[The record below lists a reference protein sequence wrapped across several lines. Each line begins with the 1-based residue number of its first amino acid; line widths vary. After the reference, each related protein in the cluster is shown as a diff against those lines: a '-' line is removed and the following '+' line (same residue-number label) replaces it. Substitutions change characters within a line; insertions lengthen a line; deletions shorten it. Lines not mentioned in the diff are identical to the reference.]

1 MDFNASLEILK
12 NRSKESNSNDNN
24 KERKCCSRD
33 HINNII
39 SLPLSSTTSSQ
50 SKDILI
56 TLSNLELLNLSIA
69 LQSER
74 IQTYMGYNNA
84 LDELIN
90 TKTIHEY
97 PHLCT
102 ELTSRFSLISQ
113 NIIIIKDIFLERKLN
128 DIANIINSIQE
139 EEKEK
144 LILIAAQHLDKIQD
158 NFPEIKLN
166 NDNNVTVFTSLS
178 YNNDRIQSI
187 EIKIS
192 EYMENLQAFKV
203 DLLDS

>member
-12 NRSKESNSNDNN
+12 NRSKDNDANDGAQ
-24 KERKCCSRD
+24 KKCCSRD
-33 HINNII
+33 HVNQII
-39 SLPLSSTTSSQ
+39 SLPKESSTQ
-50 SKDILI
+50 SKDLLI
-56 TLSNLELLNLSIA
+56 TLTNLELLNLLIT

-74 IQTYMGYNNA
+74 IQTYMGFNSA
-84 LDELIN
+84 LEELIN

-102 ELTSRFSLISQ
+102 ELTSRFSVISQ
-113 NIIIIKDIFLERKLN
+113 NIIIIKDIFIERKLD
-128 DIANIINSIQE
+128 DIANTINRIQE

-144 LILIAAQHLDKIQD
+144 LMLIAAQHLDKIQD
-158 NFPEIKLN
+158 NFPEIKMHSES
-166 NDNNVTVFTSLS
+166 NVTVFSSPS

-192 EYMENLQAFKV
+192 EYMENLQAFKLDFV
-203 DLLDS
+203 DS